1 MRDSAFGNRKLSQV
15 TSTSVRK
22 GVPMTV
28 LKALPLI
35 AAAIILATVATIRPD
50 AVVAQGQSSLQVP
63 ADVTVRDDVTPGDVV
78 ISWNTVD
85 AANYYRIGW
94 VAYPDYEEIH
104 LNGGRPWDEAFA
116 FVDVENI
123 GQTSRTV
130 RRLTPGTLYAFR
142 VGSKSAKDGA
152 SNFGQRTLFTVQS
165 DTTACPAVE
174 PEPQPTPAGGDGS
187 KRSSPIAY
195 GEKFQAGIFDMQITA
210 VDTDAWP
217 EIQAEN
223 QFNDP
228 PPSGKQFVL
237 WTLSVWNQRGSVDE
251 PEYVTESGF
260 ELVGNRGVEYQTF
273 EDGVS
278 CGVTPNDLSENLY
291 QGGMVTGTVCFAV
304 PTDEI
309 GDGLNLHYEDY
320 QGGNYRDEI
329 SVWFDALP

>member
-1 MRDSAFGNRKLSQV
+1 M
-15 TSTSVRK
+15 
-22 GVPMTV
+22 
-28 LKALPLI
+28 
-35 AAAIILATVATIRPD
+35 
-50 AVVAQGQSSLQVP
+50 
-63 ADVTVRDDVTPGDVV
+63 
-78 ISWNTVD
+78 
-85 AANYYRIGW
+85 
-94 VAYPDYEEIH
+94 
-104 LNGGRPWDEAFA
+104 EA
-116 FVDVENI
+116 
-123 GQTSRTV
+123 
-130 RRLTPGTLYAFR
+130 
-142 VGSKSAKDGA
+142 
-152 SNFGQRTLFTVQS
+152 

-174 PEPQPTPAGGDGS
+174 PEPEPTPTSGDGS

-223 QFNDP
+223 RFNDP

-251 PEYVTESGF
+251 PEYVTESDF

-291 QGGMVTGTVCFAV
+291 RGGMVTGTVCFAV
-304 PTDEI
+304 PTNEI